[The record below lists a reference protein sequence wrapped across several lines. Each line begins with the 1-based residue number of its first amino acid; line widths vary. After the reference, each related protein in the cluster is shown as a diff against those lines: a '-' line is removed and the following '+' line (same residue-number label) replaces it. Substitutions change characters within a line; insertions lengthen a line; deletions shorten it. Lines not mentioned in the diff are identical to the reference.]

1 MTTGHREIKT
11 QIIEMAKMG
20 GGWTNHQ
27 PACIG
32 ATENVIVQ

>member
-20 GGWTNHQ
+20 GGGQTINLH
-27 PACIG
+27 
-32 ATENVIVQ
+32 V

>member
-20 GGWTNHQ
+20 GWTNHQ